1 MENDITRE
9 QLKTTRTVVYTAVGV
24 ITLGCGILV
33 AALIIPP
40 PGEIHNS
47 VLVAFGE
54 ISTFAGTLL
63 GVVKLAPNKRK
74 Q

>member
-1 MENDITRE
+1 METDISKE
-9 QLKTTRTVVYTAVGV
+9 QLKTTRVVVYTAVGV
-24 ITLGCGILV
+24 MTLGCAILV
-33 AALIIPP
+33 AALVIPP

-63 GVVKLAPNKRK
+63 GVIKLAPKSK
-74 Q
+74 

>member
-1 MENDITRE
+1 MENGINRE
-9 QLKTTRTVVYTAVGV
+9 QLKTTRCVVYTAVGV
-24 ITLGCGILV
+24 MTLGCGILV

-54 ISTFAGTLL
+54 IATFAGTLL
-63 GVVKLAPNKRK
+63 GVIKFAPKSK
-74 Q
+74 I

>member
-1 MENDITRE
+1 MENDISRE
-9 QLKTTRTVVYTAVGV
+9 QLKTTRAVVYTAVGV
-24 ITLGCGILV
+24 MTLGCAILV

-63 GVVKLAPNKRK
+63 GVIKLAPTKFYK
-74 Q
+74 